1 MLYLFGLVLAA
12 GFGIA
17 VAAVA
22 GALAQGRAVASAME
36 GIARQPEAGG
46 RIMTSLIIGL
56 AFIESL
62 VIYTLLLA
70 FIVSGKLPDTPKVLE
85 ILRATGAH

>member
-1 MLYLFGLVLAA
+1 MLYLFGLALAA

-17 VAAVA
+17 VAAFA
-22 GALAQGRAVASAME
+22 GALGQGRAVASAME

-70 FIVSGKLPDTPKVLE
+70 FIVSGKLPNTEDIIK
-85 ILRATGAH
+85 ILQAGGGS

>member
-1 MLYLFGLVLAA
+1 MLYLFGLVLAS

-17 VAAVA
+17 LAAVF
-22 GALAQGRAVASAME
+22 GALGQARAVSSAME
-36 GIARQPEAGG
+36 GIARQPEAGS

-70 FIVSGKLPDTPKVLE
+70 FIISAKLPDTPKILE
-85 ILRATGAH
+85 ILRASGGG

>member
-1 MLYLFGLVLAA
+1 MLYLFGLALAV
-12 GFGIA
+12 GFGLAIA
-17 VAAVA
+17 AFA
-22 GALAQGRAVASAME
+22 GALGQGRAVAAAME

-62 VIYTLLLA
+62 VLYTLVLA
-70 FIVSGKLPDTPKVLE
+70 FIVSGKLPATDKILAILE
-85 ILRATGAH
+85 KGAGH

>member
-1 MLYLFGLVLAA
+1 MPYLVALVIAS

-22 GALAQGRAVASAME
+22 GALSQARAVSSAME
-36 GIARQPEAGG
+36 GIARQPEAGS

-70 FIVSGKLPDTPKVLE
+70 FIVSAKLPVTKEVLE
-85 ILRATGAH
+85 ILRAGAGG

>member
-1 MLYLFGLVLAA
+1 MLYLFGLAITA

-22 GALAQGRAVASAME
+22 GALGQARAVASAVE
-36 GIARQPEAGG
+36 NIARQPEAGG
-46 RIMTSLIIGL
+46 RIFTSLLLGL

-62 VIYTLLLA
+62 VLYTLLLA
-70 FIVSGKLPDTPKVLE
+70 ILVSTKLPDTDKVLE
-85 ILRATGAH
+85 ILRRAAG